1 MQANTPHGHD
11 QHNTVPSRASVPRR
25 IEGIT
30 RVSDTETQITR
41 VAAEKLIK
49 DPRKLTTGARIVPS
63 IKNGIANG
71 FKLYAIRPSSVY
83 ASLGFSNGDT
93 VHSINGQSLA
103 TRDKVMKVYE
113 NFAAT
118 SVLEFEITRRGKP
131 IQLKITID

>member
-1 MQANTPHGHD
+1 M
-11 QHNTVPSRASVPRR
+11 
-25 IEGIT
+25 
-30 RVSDTETQITR
+30 SDTEARITR

-49 DPRKLTTGARIVPS
+49 DPRKFTTGARVVPS

-83 ASLGFSNGDT
+83 ARLGFSNGDAI
-93 VHSINGQSLA
+93 HSINGQSLA
-103 TRDKVMKVYE
+103 TLDKVMKVYE